1 MKLRI
6 HYNLASLI
14 AAALSLLAA
23 SCSVPA
29 GNAPSIADLTLTTGF
44 ASDYRPLDS
53 SSDFYMDSPEVCCSA
68 RVTGA
73 CENTR
78 VQGDWIYIKGDMA
91 KEADPL
97 IRRDQAVCDT
107 DCYVGFTLP
116 APAGGFI
123 GGDYRVDLSINGQ
136 PGASAG
142 FSIRRDSSQP
152 LPQIVTFTASPSK
165 IIAGQ
170 PVLLNWK
177 ASNTSRINIQ
187 PAPGTVDAEGSRTVT
202 PVQDTIYTLYAI
214 NRGGV
219 SSSQLSVNVSPAVKE
234 KPDLQ
239 VTELW
244 TSGNILA
251 YRVKNT
257 GNLASCPTTSYLY
270 KNDILES
277 RDYMAPL
284 APGEERVEAFQQ
296 YHFSPRINLV
306 GSQSG
311 QEGVSSAVNIRIC
324 VNGEGSCLENDQS
337 NNCLE
342 HNFGPLL
349 KVDFSH
355 LAAAAQ
361 WQSVNSAL
369 KWPALGDSK
378 DGMAYLAAARMSG
391 GGIYPDS
398 LLMAPPPAGGWLQGI
413 FSLQYGTP
421 PTSQLFLIPH
431 KGKFTSKV
439 GITQDTTAPG
449 GARFSLGIKQGD
461 EINYFPAVTI
471 DSIDRIENYE
481 VDLSKLAGQKVEFI
495 FRVESDGPWRQGSAA
510 WIEPALIQDR

>member
-187 PAPGTVDAEGSRTVT
+187 PAPGTVDAEGSRTVA
-202 PVQDTIYTLYAI
+202 PVQDTVYTLYAV

-257 GNLASCPTTSYLY
+257 GNLASCATMSRLY
-270 KNDILES
+270 KNDTEVS
-277 RDYMAPL
+277 QDYMAPL
-284 APGEERVEAFQQ
+284 AAGEERVEAFQQ
-296 YHFSPRINLV
+296 YHFSPRFNYI
-306 GSQSG
+306 GG
-311 QEGVSSAVNIRIC
+311 QGGQDAGIDAVNMRVC
-324 VNGEGSCLENDQS
+324 VNSDGSCAESDPS
-337 NNCLE
+337 NNCFE
-342 HNFGPLL
+342 RTFG
-349 KVDFSH
+349 K
-355 LAAAAQ
+355 
-361 WQSVNSAL
+361 
-369 KWPALGDSK
+369 
-378 DGMAYLAAARMSG
+378 
-391 GGIYPDS
+391 
-398 LLMAPPPAGGWLQGI
+398 
-413 FSLQYGTP
+413 
-421 PTSQLFLIPH
+421 
-431 KGKFTSKV
+431 
-439 GITQDTTAPG
+439 
-449 GARFSLGIKQGD
+449 
-461 EINYFPAVTI
+461 
-471 DSIDRIENYE
+471 
-481 VDLSKLAGQKVEFI
+481 
-495 FRVESDGPWRQGSAA
+495 
-510 WIEPALIQDR
+510 